1 MSRTIENIKP
11 TGRYL
16 GIVVLVVIQ
25 SIVGIIH
32 SFYGFAMIS
41 GIYSVASYST
51 APAIY
56 SYYTL
61 VYGLLSLSFIILFW
75 MGKRSGWIGTW
86 AISSFVI
93 LVDTTA
99 VFSLFNV
106 LGIPKFAAL
115 GEVPYSLFILFYL
128 IEDHIRSKFNI

>member
-1 MSRTIENIKP
+1 
-11 TGRYL
+11 
-16 GIVVLVVIQ
+16 
-25 SIVGIIH
+25 
-32 SFYGFAMIS
+32 
-41 GIYSVASYST
+41 
-51 APAIY
+51 
-56 SYYTL
+56 
-61 VYGLLSLSFIILFW
+61 

-86 AISSFVI
+86 VISAFVI

-128 IEDHIRSKFNI
+128 IEDHIRSKYNI

>member
-11 TGRYL
+11 TGRYI
-16 GIVVLVVIQ
+16 GVVVLVVIQ
-25 SIVGIIH
+25 FIVGIIH
-32 SFYGFAMIS
+32 SFYGFVMIS

-51 APAIY
+51 APMIY

-61 VYGLLSLSFIILFW
+61 VYGLLTLSFTILFW
-75 MGKRSGWIGTW
+75 MRKRSGWIGTCV
-86 AISSFVI
+86 ISLFVI
-93 LVDTTA
+93 LADTTA

-115 GEVPYSLFILFYL
+115 GEIPYSLFILFYL
-128 IEDHIRSKFNI
+128 IEGHIKSEYNI